1 MIGKPRARQVSPV
14 RRWNCKPNSRFE
26 EPDADVRDGSNLPA
40 SQRPRKS
47 GAAIPGPLSCR
58 LF

>member
-14 RRWNCKPNSRFE
+14 RRWNCKPRSRFE
-26 EPDADVRDGSNLPA
+26 EPDAVVRDGSNPRLH
-40 SQRPRKS
+40 SSPRKS
-47 GAAIPGPLSCR
+47 GAAIPCPLSCR